1 MSLVSSSQ
9 FVLCGS
15 CKNPETIYT
24 ITKSEDVIRDC
35 KACGARSP
43 VDLRHKLT
51 TYIVKNPP
59 PAPKKIKGLK
69 TGAEVST
76 AANAEAINGTSKKD
90 GSGEDEPEDGADG
103 QANVEV
109 DESEIPDFEDRPD
122 DDDDWAVDVSP
133 EAVKARERALSA
145 QLKNSL
151 ILGGQD
157 GDEGGDDD
165 EDADSPYG
173 QFKVWIDEQKK
184 TSADQLDDKTVYAKA
199 KELGIEKKHKAVLV
213 ISEGLFGEDV
223 LKEIPRYTAMLQK
236 VGLASYLFLSIWVG
250 GKSGPCCIASLS
262 RASMANE
269 SSYHAFLLSFLLC
282 FCSSSRWCLPRST
295 KRPSSVA

>member
-1 MSLVSSSQ
+1 LLQ

-15 CKNPETIYT
+15 CKNPETVYT

-59 PAPKKIKGLK
+59 PAPKKVKGLK

-76 AANAEAINGTSKKD
+76 AANAEAINGTSSSKKD
-90 GSGEDEPEDGADG
+90 GSDGDEAEDGADG

-109 DESEIPDFEDRPD
+109 DESEIPDIDGRPD
-122 DDDDWAVDVSP
+122 GDDDDWAVSP
-133 EAVKARERALSA
+133 EAVKARERELSA
-145 QLKNSL
+145 QLKSSM
-151 ILGGQD
+151 ILGGQE

-165 EDADSPYG
+165 EDGDSPYG
-173 QFKVWIDEQKK
+173 QLKAWIEEQKSEGGGK
-184 TSADQLDDKTVYAKA
+184 GLDEKSVYGKA

-213 ISEGLFGEDV
+213 ISESLFGEDV
-223 LKEIPRYTAMLQK
+223 LAEIPRYTSMLQK
-236 VGLASYLFLSIWVG
+236 VRSHL
-250 GKSGPCCIASLS
+250 
-262 RASMANE
+262 R
-269 SSYHAFLLSFLLC
+269 
-282 FCSSSRWCLPRST
+282 FCLPPSSSSD
-295 KRPSSVA
+295 V